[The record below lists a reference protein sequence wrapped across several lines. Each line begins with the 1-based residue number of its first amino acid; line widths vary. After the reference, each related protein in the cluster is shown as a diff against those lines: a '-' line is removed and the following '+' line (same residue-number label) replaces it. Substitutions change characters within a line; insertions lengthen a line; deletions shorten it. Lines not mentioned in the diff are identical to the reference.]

1 MMPSEHDGTRE
12 IEDLQHMSSFS
23 FHFCLLA
30 KTMEEVKDGED
41 KTLDLGPMLLNKTL
55 KYGGREST
63 PPAVS
68 LAHSEFRVVVN
79 ERSN

>member
-1 MMPSEHDGTRE
+1 
-12 IEDLQHMSSFS
+12 MSSFP
-23 FHFCLLA
+23 FHFCLFA

-68 LAHSEFRVVVN
+68 LAHSGFRVMMN
-79 ERSN
+79 ERSSFSIFLYRLNL

>member
-1 MMPSEHDGTRE
+1 
-12 IEDLQHMSSFS
+12 MSSFPI
-23 FHFCLLA
+23 HFCLFA
-30 KTMEEVKDGED
+30 KIMEEVKDGED
-41 KTLDLGPMLLNKTL
+41 KTFDLGPMLLYKTL

-68 LAHSEFRVVVN
+68 LAHSEFRFVVN